1 MIYSFKFLRGEF
13 QTHLIPTRDWNKILA
28 TNLAKQIV
36 PNSSNP
42 Y

>member
-1 MIYSFKFLRGEF
+1 MF
-13 QTHLIPTRDWNKILA
+13 QTHLIPTRDWNIKEGYEWDDQLG
-28 TNLAKQIV
+28 V